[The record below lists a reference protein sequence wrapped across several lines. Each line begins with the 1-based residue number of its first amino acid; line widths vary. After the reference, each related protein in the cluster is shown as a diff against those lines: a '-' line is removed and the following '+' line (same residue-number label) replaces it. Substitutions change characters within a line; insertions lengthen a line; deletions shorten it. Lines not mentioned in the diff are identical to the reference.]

1 MKRCYFIGMSEVYDE
16 ELISQLY
23 DNCKQ
28 VIEGNAAVE
37 FWFFRGDNDSFISSC
52 IALVTLLKSNFPD
65 KDIKMVRVF
74 DPVKDD
80 TSEDW
85 FREAYNTSFPRCLP
99 DKNVF
104 APIMEEGVAKLEHQ
118 YVRQANK
125 VERWILRQMDIVF
138 A

>member
-74 DPVKDD
+74 DPVKMIPPR
-80 TSEDW
+80 TGLEKP
-85 FREAYNTSFPRCLP
+85 TIPVFPDAFQIKMYLHR
-99 DKNVF
+99 
-104 APIMEEGVAKLEHQ
+104 
-118 YVRQANK
+118 
-125 VERWILRQMDIVF
+125 
-138 A
+138 